1 MSSATPKPRVECS
14 KPNEH
19 SLRSYD
25 AVPEAV
31 EMTASWK
38 ALRSSHKPWKSRARF
53 PHFHR
58 TATATLTLKSTQKG
72 GLPQLP
78 ALPLLQAHSSI
89 RKDCSPLPGVAT
101 IEILEIRVFI
111 LTSFGLRHTIR

>member
-89 RKDCSPLPGVAT
+89 RKDCDRARCAACGPGSVGSVL
-101 IEILEIRVFI
+101 IH
-111 LTSFGLRHTIR
+111 RHTSSPPR

>member
-53 PHFHR
+53 PHFHP
-58 TATATLTLKSTQKG
+58 TATATLT
-72 GLPQLP
+72 PNQLRKE
-78 ALPLLQAHSSI
+78 ALLSCQPYLFSRLILRLEKTPSNRRPTLYDWLSRLQFLSLLQ
-89 RKDCSPLPGVAT
+89 PL
-101 IEILEIRVFI
+101 
-111 LTSFGLRHTIR
+111 

>member
-38 ALRSSHKPWKSRARF
+38 ALRSSHQPWKSRARF

-89 RKDCSPLPGVAT
+89 RKDFTRP
-101 IEILEIRVFI
+101 VFGFV
-111 LTSFGLRHTIR
+111 SQKRALRRA